1 MAADPDLSISG
12 GWGGGGHPDPEIS
25 GGGGG
30 GLQKTF
36 FGRVGP
42 HFGPKITRG
51 PGALPLDPP
60 LVLKQN
66 VVF

>member
-12 GWGGGGHPDPEIS
+12 GWGGHPDPEIS

-30 GLQKTF
+30 LQKHF
-36 FGRVGP
+36 FPPFGP

-51 PGALPLDPP
+51 P
-60 LVLKQN
+60 LVVKQN